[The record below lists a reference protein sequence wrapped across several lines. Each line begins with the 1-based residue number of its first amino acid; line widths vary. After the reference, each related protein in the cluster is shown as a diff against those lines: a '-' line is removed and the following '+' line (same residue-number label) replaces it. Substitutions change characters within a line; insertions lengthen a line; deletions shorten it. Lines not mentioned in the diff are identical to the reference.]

1 MTLSIDKFFDPSSG
15 SKNPAQLSSCHIQD
29 SMPAAA
35 FCGNASAARRDDAAP
50 AQLRKTSRCS

>member
-35 FCGNASAARRDDAAP
+35 FCGNASAARHDDAAP
-50 AQLRKTSRCS
+50 AQLRKTS